1 MRIKNDYEEKC
12 IQYLE
17 LLNSIEELEISEDLS
32 LDFQKE
38 IGKRLKQFEKEILA
52 QPLRKNS
59 FN

>member
-1 MRIKNDYEEKC
+1 MRIQEDYEKKC

-17 LLNSIEELEISEDLS
+17 LLHTLEELEHKTDLS

-38 IGKRLKQFEKEILA
+38 IGKRLQQLEREILA
-52 QPLRKNS
+52 QPLRKDV